1 MSSRRNTIEPLLYF
15 LAFFLAITIRFLH
28 LGAQPLSDFEARWA
42 LQSLGVAQGLRP
54 ALDPNPAY
62 ILLTAVNF
70 FIFDATNF
78 LARFWPALAGSLLA
92 LAPLFLRGRL
102 GRIPS
107 LVLSFGLAID
117 PGLVALSRLAGG
129 PMLAISFAIFTWFTW
144 EQDRPRL
151 AGMLAAL
158 ALLSGTALWPGLLGL
173 GIALGIMAALKR
185 ALPVPE
191 ASEETETT
199 ASPIRPARE
208 RFRSALGWGLA
219 TLLLG
224 GSLFFL
230 SPNGLSALAASLP
243 AYLAGWGSGE
253 GVPARHLL
261 TALPAYAPLALLFG
275 LVGLVRGWWKM
286 DRRAIFLGLWVLAAF
301 LLALFYPARQ
311 VGDLAWMLLPLWTL
325 AALEIGRHLD
335 VAGLTVWEL
344 AGVTLLVVTIL
355 AFAWIDLAGVPSFM
369 GDAPFLQTRMLL
381 FFGALLLAVLSLLLV
396 GMGWS
401 EKLAVI
407 GAVWGFG
414 LFLLAYTLGAG
425 IGAAGLRP
433 EGSQEMWSPGA
444 QIGQAELL
452 VRTANDISDWQ
463 KGYGES
469 LSITIQG
476 VDSPALRWALRG
488 WDVQDEMPLDG
499 SSPAMVVTPQGV
511 TLQEAASYRGQDFTW
526 RQTPFWDMAV
536 ADSWL
541 RWVVVRQMPVQ
552 SENIV
557 LWVRNDLF
565 MDGESDAELP

>member
-1 MSSRRNTIEPLLYF
+1 MSSRRSTIETILYF
-15 LAFFLAITIRFLH
+15 LAFAIAITIRFLH
-28 LGAQPLSDFEARWA
+28 LGAQPLSDFEAGWA
-42 LQSLGVAQGLRP
+42 LQSLGVAQGARP
-54 ALDPNPAY
+54 ALAPNPAY

-78 LARFWPALAGSLLA
+78 LSRFWPALAGSLLA

-102 GRIPS
+102 GHIPS
-107 LVLSFGLAID
+107 LLLAFGLAID

-129 PMLAISFAIFTWFTW
+129 PMLTIAFAVFTWIAW

-151 AGMLAAL
+151 AGVLAAL
-158 ALLSGTALWPGLLGL
+158 ALLSGPALWPGLLGL

-185 ALPVPE
+185 ALPATE
-191 ASEETETT
+191 TANETETI
-199 ASPIRPARE
+199 ASPVRPARE

-243 AYLAGWGSGE
+243 AYLNGWGPGR

-261 TALPAYAPLALLFG
+261 IALPAYAPLALVFG

-286 DRRAIFLGLWVLAAF
+286 NRRAIFLGLWALAAF
-301 LLALFYPARQ
+301 LLALLYPDRQ

-325 AALEIGRHLD
+325 AALEIGRYLD
-335 VAGLTVWEL
+335 VEGLTVWEL

-414 LFLLAYTLGAG
+414 LFLLVYTLGAG
-425 IGAAGLRP
+425 ISSAGLRP
-433 EGSQEMWSPGA
+433 EGSQEFWSPGV

-452 VRTANDISDWQ
+452 VQTMDDISEWQ
-463 KGYGES
+463 KGYDAS
-469 LSITIQG
+469 LAVTIQG
-476 VDSPALRWALRG
+476 VESPALRWALRG

-499 SSPAMVVTPQGV
+499 SSPAMVITPQGI

-526 RQTPFWDMAV
+526 RQTPFWDAAA
-536 ADSWL
+536 ADGWL

-557 LWVRNDLF
+557 LWVRNNLF
-565 MDGESDAELP
+565 MDGESDTGLP